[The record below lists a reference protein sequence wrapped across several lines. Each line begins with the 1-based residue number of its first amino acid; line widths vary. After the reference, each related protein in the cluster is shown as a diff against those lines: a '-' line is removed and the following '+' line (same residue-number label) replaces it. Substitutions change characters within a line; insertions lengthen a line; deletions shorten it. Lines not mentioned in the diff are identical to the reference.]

1 MPGSRPDQKSSA
13 ACQQA
18 IQENP
23 DSATH
28 IDVYRIRLNWSIFL
42 SLTRGEIG
50 GRSGGGRLDDIN
62 SAFKMFPYIET
73 ERWHFRP
80 FPLLLAM
87 AMAAGYLIGS
97 RRAERAGV

>member
-1 MPGSRPDQKSSA
+1 LVDDRGEVGSSPCGGGRRLSRIFRRGDRGGSLHVGMPGSRPDQKSSA

-62 SAFKMFPYIET
+62 SAF
-73 ERWHFRP
+73 
-80 FPLLLAM
+80 
-87 AMAAGYLIGS
+87 
-97 RRAERAGV
+97 